1 MTQVEKVR
9 AGKWNHQMATAEEM
23 AQKVEEIRGLV
34 TKYGWLKTNI
44 HPYGFGVE
52 IEEFL
57 GWFDDYNR
65 CTASSKHLHLS
76 EINGFIDILNHW
88 LEVEEEEK
96 VTIRFLTGNKAGQ
109 TKDIPASLA
118 EDYIEIGFAELA

>member
-1 MTQVEKVR
+1 MTQIEKVR

-23 AQKVEEIRGLV
+23 AQKVEEIRGLA
-34 TKYGWLKTNI
+34 TKYGWLDYHI
-44 HPYGFGVE
+44 APYGYGVKV
-52 IEEFL
+52 EEFL
-57 GWFDDYNR
+57 GWFDDYDR

-88 LEVEEEEK
+88 LKVEEEEK